1 MEPTR
6 EGCKKKTPEK
16 CGLLPNRGGG
26 FTNLYGKTQKYIF
39 LLLYNIIAIF
49 QVLHCFYI
57 NVFTIQYR
65 YYTYMKVKLTY
76 KFIATHFN
84 SILYTPILP
93 IHDNYFQ
100 IKILHKING
109 RKPLQS
115 TKV

>member
-1 MEPTR
+1 
-6 EGCKKKTPEK
+6 
-16 CGLLPNRGGG
+16 
-26 FTNLYGKTQKYIF
+26 
-39 LLLYNIIAIF
+39 
-49 QVLHCFYI
+49 
-57 NVFTIQYR
+57 
-65 YYTYMKVKLTY
+65 MKVKLTY